1 MRPMKKISIKILFVC
16 LFFIYLFLAGCTVGP
31 DYKKPEIPL
40 PSEFKGNKD
49 WKIAEP
55 GDHLPK
61 GQWWTI
67 FNDPVLNDL
76 ENQAG
81 EANQNLQAAAAR
93 VIQARAVAGISESD
107 KYPDINANPSA
118 RRARTNLGEGMS
130 NTSNTFSLPFD
141 LSYEL
146 DLWGRVRRSNQA
158 SQADATASQSDY
170 ENVRL
175 SLQADVARNYFQLR
189 ALDKEI
195 NIVERT
201 TELRKESLRLVESR
215 FKNGYISKLDLERA
229 KTELA
234 STKAEISALRK
245 SRGELENALAVL
257 LGKLASEFSLSPALQ
272 NIGVPKIAPTLPS
285 QLLERRPD
293 VARAE
298 RSVAAA
304 NARIGVAKAAFF
316 PTIRIN
322 GSAGYQSSETS
333 SLLDWDSRVWSLGP
347 NISLP
352 IFSGGSNRANLE
364 KAKAAYDET
373 VANYKQTVLV
383 AFKEAEDGLSGLH
396 HLKEQAGA
404 QNQALESAKN
414 ALKISESQ
422 YKAGL
427 ISYLEVVDA
436 QRTSLQTERASVQIS
451 GRQLETT
458 VKLIKALG
466 GGWGK

>member
-1 MRPMKKISIKILFVC
+1 MKKITIKFLCIC
-16 LFFIYLFLAGCTVGP
+16 IFLAGCTVGP
-31 DYKKPEIPL
+31 DYKKPEILL

-55 GDHLPK
+55 RDHLPK

-76 ENQAG
+76 EKQAG
-81 EANQNLQAAAAR
+81 KANQNLQAAAAR
-93 VIQARAVAGISESD
+93 VMQARAVAGISQSS
-107 KYPDINANPSA
+107 KYPNINMNSSA
-118 RRARTNLGEGMS
+118 RRSHSNLGEGMS
-130 NTSNTFSLPFD
+130 STSNLFSLPFD

-146 DLWGRVRRSNQA
+146 DLWGRVRRSNEA

-175 SLQADVARNYFQLR
+175 SLQADLARNYFQLR

-195 NIVERT
+195 NIVEQT
-201 TELRKESLRLVESR
+201 TELRKKSLRLVESR

-234 STKAEISALRK
+234 GTKAEAASLRK
-245 SRGELENALAVL
+245 TRGELENSLAVL
-257 LGKLASEFSLSPALQ
+257 LGKIASEFSLAPALLD
-272 NIGVPKIAPTLPS
+272 IEVPKITLSLPS

-298 RSVAAA
+298 RHVAAA
-304 NARIGVAKAAFF
+304 NARIGMAKAAFF

-333 SLLDWDSRVWSLGP
+333 SLLNWDSRIWSLGP

-383 AFKEAEDGLSGLH
+383 AFKEAEDGLSGLY
-396 HLKEQAGA
+396 HLQNQADA
-404 QNQALESAKN
+404 QAQALESAKN
-414 ALKISESQ
+414 ALAISESQ

-427 ISYLEVVDA
+427 VSYLELVDA
-436 QRTSLQTERASVQIS
+436 QRTALQIERASVQIS

-466 GGWGK
+466 GGWETDSSASQ